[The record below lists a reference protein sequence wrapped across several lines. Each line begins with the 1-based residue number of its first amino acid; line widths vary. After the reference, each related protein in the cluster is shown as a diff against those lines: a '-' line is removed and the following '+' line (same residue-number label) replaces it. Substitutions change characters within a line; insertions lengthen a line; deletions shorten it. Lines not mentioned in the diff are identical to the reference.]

1 MKIQFPIQ
9 TRFEQNS
16 QVDLLHSSF
25 LHPLNSAHTTN
36 PIFETLWNQLLFST
50 IDEDCMKVKFS
61 SLSQMLKLSK
71 SSPK

>member
-16 QVDLLHSSF
+16 QVNLLHSIF

-36 PIFETLWNQLLFST
+36 PIFETLWKLLFST
-50 IDEDCMKVKFS
+50 IDEDRMKVKFS